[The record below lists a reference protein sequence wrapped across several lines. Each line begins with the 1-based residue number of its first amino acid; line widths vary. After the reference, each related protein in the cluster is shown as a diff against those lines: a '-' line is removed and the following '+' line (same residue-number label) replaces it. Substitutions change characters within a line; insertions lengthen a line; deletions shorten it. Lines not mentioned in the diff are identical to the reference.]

1 MPNGGVPQPTRVYG
15 YSNESPE
22 EARRLADRLLADVQK
37 RIDGGRVDW
46 EYDSKPIR
54 EEIVRELSPQNIV
67 TRNRYGAEV
76 LNSENLVFVDIDGFR
91 PVPLLAGLGLLLTGR
106 RRPAPEEWALGL
118 IRKAAA
124 RPEYA
129 SCLIRVYRTSAGFR
143 LIVQGKGFTP
153 GSPET
158 RKLMRRFGADYLYA
172 TLCDAQKCFRARLT
186 PKPYRI
192 RHHGRKFICRARP
205 NTKRRRR
212 SGSPPTGGSPN
223 LTQSAATSKP

>member
-1 MPNGGVPQPTRVYG
+1 MRIYRYWVEKYGEIRMPNGGVPQPTRVYG

-91 PVPLLAGLGLLLTGR
+91 R
-106 RRPAPEEWALGL
+106 CRCW
-118 IRKAAA
+118 
-124 RPEYA
+124 
-129 SCLIRVYRTSAGFR
+129 
-143 LIVQGKGFTP
+143 P
-153 GSPET
+153 GSA
-158 RKLMRRFGADYLYA
+158 F
-172 TLCDAQKCFRARLT
+172 C
-186 PKPYRI
+186 
-192 RHHGRKFICRARP
+192 
-205 NTKRRRR
+205 
-212 SGSPPTGGSPN
+212 
-223 LTQSAATSKP
+223 